1 MKNHMYKFA
10 VLPYANAAP
19 LAHYIPQVH
28 PGAKLMYRR
37 PSDTVLELI
46 NGTVDAAIIP
56 VVDYFNTPGLEMVKG
71 LGICADGNVKS
82 VLLQCRNLLK
92 DVRTIKL
99 DPASRTSNLLLK
111 VLVKK
116 HFHIGHDIKFGEEF
130 ENADAKVMIG
140 DRALC
145 TKPLFETYDLAGQ
158 WKAMTHLPFV
168 FAVWAY
174 RAGRRDSRKLSQ
186 ILHAAKQ
193 AGCNDIGDLSKLMA
207 KRLRIAEQRC
217 YHYLTKCIY
226 YDVGSS
232 EQAGMELF
240 RQLSMDFTNQP
251 SQSLKFINT
260 KCLRNKLNV
269 QVQKQ
274 IA

>member
-1 MKNHMYKFA
+1 MYKFA

-19 LAHYIPQVH
+19 LAHCIPQVV
-28 PGAKLMYRR
+28 PRAKLIYRIPR
-37 PSDTVLELI
+37 DTVLELI
-46 NGTVDAAIIP
+46 NGNVDAAIIP

-71 LGICADGNVKS
+71 LGICADGNVES
-82 VLLQCRNLLK
+82 VLLQCRNQLK
-92 DVRTIKL
+92 DVRMINL
-99 DPASRTSNLLLK
+99 DSASRTSNLLLK

-116 HFHIGHDIKFGEEF
+116 HFHIGHNIRFGEEI
-130 ENADAKVMIG
+130 ENADACVMIG
-140 DRALC
+140 DCALYA
-145 TKPLFETYDLAGQ
+145 KPAFESYDLAGQ

-207 KRLRIAEQRC
+207 QRLGIAEQRS

-226 YDVGSS
+226 YDIGPT

-251 SQSLKFINT
+251 SQSLKLINT